1 MHKKLHL
8 KLIKLKKAL
17 VMQVLEQEG
26 EFEPSEHVDIA
37 LSPGLG
43 HDRIYLRGSRE
54 DRNLEPNIMTFDT
67 DVQRDVYLDKVINWI
82 TNEQFKLESKEL
94 QVGEICET
102 KYSFSDVWEQHRLLF
117 ILPKK
122 CFNRYITT
130 CNNSQGWLAWEQA
143 RPLVSYSK
151 PKISNNI
158 YKWEMSF

>member
-94 QVGEICET
+94 KIGEMCET
-102 KYSFSDVWEQHRLLF
+102 KSSFLDVWEQHRLLA

-122 CFNRYITT
+122 VYNRYITT
-130 CNNSQGWLAWEQA
+130 YDNAQGWLAWDQA
-143 RPLVSYSK
+143 RSLTKYIK
-151 PKISNNI
+151 PKIHNNV
-158 YKWEMSF
+158 YVWEMS

>member
-1 MHKKLHL
+1 MQKKLHL
-8 KLIKLKKAL
+8 KLIKLKRAL

-26 EFEPSEHVDIA
+26 EFEPSEHVDTV
-37 LSPGLG
+37 LTPGLSC
-43 HDRIYLRGSRE
+43 DRIYLRGSRQ
-54 DRNLEPNIMTFDT
+54 DRDLEPNIMTFDT

-102 KYSFSDVWEQHRLLF
+102 KYSFSDVWEQHRLLA

-130 CNNSQGWLAWEQA
+130 YNNSQGWLAWEQA
-143 RPLVSYSK
+143 RPLVRYIK

>member
-94 QVGEICET
+94 KIGEMCET
-102 KYSFSDVWEQHRLLF
+102 KSSFLDVWEQHRLLA

-130 CNNSQGWLAWEQA
+130 YDNAQGWLAWDQA
-143 RPLVSYSK
+143 RSLTKYIK
-151 PKISNNI
+151 PKIHNNV
-158 YKWEMSF
+158 YVWEMS

>member
-26 EFEPSEHVDIA
+26 EFEPSEHVVIA

-94 QVGEICET
+94 KIGEMCET
-102 KYSFSDVWEQHRLLF
+102 KSSFLDVWEQHRLLA

-130 CNNSQGWLAWEQA
+130 YDNAQGWLDWDQA
-143 RPLVSYSK
+143 RSLTKYIK
-151 PKISNNI
+151 PKIHNNV
-158 YKWEMSF
+158 YVWEMS